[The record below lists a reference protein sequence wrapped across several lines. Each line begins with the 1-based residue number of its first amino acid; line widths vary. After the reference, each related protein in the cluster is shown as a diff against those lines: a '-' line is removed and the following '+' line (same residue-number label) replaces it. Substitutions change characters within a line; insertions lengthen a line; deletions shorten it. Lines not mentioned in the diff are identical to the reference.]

1 MFHSK
6 RPQIKGAKTRSLMNS
21 TYAKAKNDC
30 DANKK
35 GVLKIVVVEKK
46 ILWRRTSKKSQ
57 TICKNGFEAAVKRQ
71 ISQSRLLFAF
81 RLFKINFLATQVS
94 INPSTQTPS
103 LMAGML

>member
-1 MFHSK
+1 MLHSK

-30 DANKK
+30 DANN
-35 GVLKIVVVEKK
+35 LEIVVVEKK

-71 ISQSRLLFAF
+71 ISQSRCQITLCF
-81 RLFKINFLATQVS
+81 S
-94 INPSTQTPS
+94 II
-103 LMAGML
+103 